1 MNLPRQPPE
10 QKKYSWPSCVC
21 RCGVFAELTVIPH
34 TGSVTVLS
42 LTAPRAVR
50 EQQSEW
56 AMAGPVCYLLN
67 GTLETGTP

>member
-10 QKKYSWPSCVC
+10 QKKYSRPLVA
-21 RCGVFAELTVIPH
+21 CGDARVFAGSTFIPQ

-56 AMAGPVCYLLN
+56 AMAGPVCTLN